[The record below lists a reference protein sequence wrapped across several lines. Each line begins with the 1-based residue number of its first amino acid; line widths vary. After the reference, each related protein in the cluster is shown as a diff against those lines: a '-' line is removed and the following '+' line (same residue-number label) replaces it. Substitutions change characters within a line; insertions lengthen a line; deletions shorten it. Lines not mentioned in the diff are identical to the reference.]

1 MDIYI
6 YISIYLYI
14 SIYKGRC
21 RARGAGPEGAE
32 GLVRGGLGRRERH
45 QHQRLAVACTPH
57 RLMSE

>member
-1 MDIYI
+1 MDEVP
-6 YISIYLYI
+6 LYGVQG
-14 SIYKGRC
+14 YFAHKKEGGG
-21 RARGAGPEGAE
+21 GAGPEGAE